1 MKAKKVTAIILAG
14 AICAAAFT
22 GCGINTGATA
32 ASMKNQ
38 TVTMGMANFTCRY
51 QQANVEDYYKSMMGA
66 KSSSEL
72 WSKDLYGNG
81 TTMEDTMKDSV
92 MEQLHEMY
100 TLQAH
105 MKDYDVSVTKDEKAA
120 IKKAAQQ
127 FISDNSSEALKEM
140 TADEDTVEELLTLY
154 TIRSKM
160 QKAIEAEADTN
171 VTDEEANERGYTMMT
186 ISTTSHQ
193 DDSGNTV
200 EYTDD
205 EKKQLKETANKIED
219 AVKNGKTL
227 EDTVEELLTLYT
239 IRSKMQKAIEAEA
252 DTNVTDEEA
261 NERGYTMMTIST
273 TSHQDDSGNTVEY
286 TDDEKKQLKE
296 TANKIEDAVKNG
308 KTLEDAAKDEDQQ
321 TTTGVYASDDST
333 LDTSVKKALD
343 DLKEGETSDVI
354 ETDSAL
360 YIVRLDSETD
370 KDATEKNRQNIID
383 KRKSDHYNEVLEGW
397 QKKDGWKVNKKNVA
411 KISFKNSLTQQD
423 PNASTETQTST
434 ETQNAESTQ

>member
-227 EDTVEELLTLYT
+227 ED
-239 IRSKMQKAIEAEA
+239 
-252 DTNVTDEEA
+252 
-261 NERGYTMMTIST
+261 
-273 TSHQDDSGNTVEY
+273 
-286 TDDEKKQLKE
+286 
-296 TANKIEDAVKNG
+296 
-308 KTLEDAAKDEDQQ
+308 AAKDEDQQ
-321 TTTGVYASDDST
+321 TTTGAYASDDST

-360 YIVRLDSETD
+360 YIVHLDSETD

>member
-1 MKAKKVTAIILAG
+1 MSAQGRVRGL
-14 AICAAAFT
+14 
-22 GCGINTGATA
+22 
-32 ASMKNQ
+32 
-38 TVTMGMANFTCRY
+38 
-51 QQANVEDYYKSMMGA
+51 
-66 KSSSEL
+66 
-72 WSKDLYGNG
+72 LY
-81 TTMEDTMKDSV
+81 
-92 MEQLHEMY
+92 
-100 TLQAH
+100 
-105 MKDYDVSVTKDEKAA
+105 
-120 IKKAAQQ
+120 IP
-127 FISDNSSEALKEM
+127 
-140 TADEDTVEELLTLY
+140 AD
-154 TIRSKM
+154 
-160 QKAIEAEADTN
+160 
-171 VTDEEANERGYTMMT
+171 
-186 ISTTSHQ
+186 
-193 DDSGNTV
+193 
-200 EYTDD
+200 
-205 EKKQLKETANKIED
+205 
-219 AVKNGKTL
+219 

-308 KTLEDAAKDEDQQ
+308 KTLEDAAKDEDQR
-321 TTTGVYASDDST
+321 TTTGAYASDDST